1 MSIFYAFHV
10 VTEHRMYLGQ
20 HIIFDEN
27 HHNGV
32 YKRVMDKLPV
42 VNDIYAHPDKY
53 TEKELDYPTMVA
65 LRELALE
72 EVRIKIYPSYPSR
85 MACLYVSNDL
95 SAALDWAEYF
105 IKIGRPTFQI
115 VKIKVNGNIFTG
127 DAVKCF
133 DGTIDKSSNLIM
145 AERYWRNEDN
155 SPDEPPIN
163 EILVSGD
170 LEVAEI
176 LKEYGNT

>member
-53 TEKELDYPTMVA
+53 TEKELDYPTIVA

-72 EVRIKIYPSYPSR
+72 EVRVKKYPSYPSR

-95 SAALDWAEYF
+95 QTALDWAEYF

-133 DGTIDKSSNLIM
+133 DATIDKSSNLIM

-163 EILVSGD
+163 EILVSGE